1 MKTPLTLIS
10 AYLLTAATL
19 QAQTFEWA
27 KSFGGITPDGAYAIA
42 TDASGNVFTT
52 GYFTGTVDFNP
63 GAGTTELTSNG
74 GGYDV
79 FVQKMDASG
88 NFLWAK
94 SFGGTGSAQDYGYGI
109 ATDASGNVYTTG
121 FFSGFADFNPG
132 SELYQLSSAGSTD
145 IFVQK
150 LDALGNFVWAK
161 SFGGASS
168 DWGFSISVDA
178 TGNVYSTGFFQG
190 TVDFLTGPGTA
201 NLTSVG
207 ETDIFVLK
215 VDASGTFVWAK
226 KFGGASSEYAYGS
239 TTDALGNV
247 YTTGFFQGTV
257 DFDPGSGTENLTAVG
272 FRDIFVQKM
281 DASGNFLWARTFGQ
295 ASDDSGWSVRTDA
308 SGNVYTTGYFYGTV
322 DFDPGVGTTELT
334 AAGYDILVHKMDA
347 SGNFLW
353 ARSIGGIGTD
363 VGQSLSLDASGNV
376 YTTGYFEGTVDFDP
390 TSGTANLTAVGSKDV
405 YVQKMDGSGNFLW
418 AQSFEGTAS
427 EEARSLHVDGSGN
440 VYITGFFDGT
450 VDFDPSLSGNTALT
464 TIGDLDIFVQKISQ
478 PAPVGIEVSGS
489 SIQVVAY
496 PNPNTGIVQIAVGQA
511 LNNAELTITDVQGKV
526 IFQKYND
533 ALSNMAIELPNATG
547 IYFLTVKTPEGQSVI
562 KLVKE

>member
-1 MKTPLTLIS
+1 MRTPLTLIS
-10 AYLLTAATL
+10 ACLLTAATL
-19 QAQTFEWA
+19 HAQTFEWA
-27 KSFGGITPDGAYAIA
+27 RSFGGITPDGAYAIT

-52 GYFTGTVDFNP
+52 GFFTGTVDFNP

-79 FVQKMDASG
+79 FVQKMDALG

-168 DWGFSISVDA
+168 DFGFSISVDA

-215 VDASGTFVWAK
+215 VDASGTFAWAK

-247 YTTGFFQGTV
+247 YTTGFFQ
-257 DFDPGSGTENLTAVG
+257 
-272 FRDIFVQKM
+272 
-281 DASGNFLWARTFGQ
+281 
-295 ASDDSGWSVRTDA
+295 
-308 SGNVYTTGYFYGTV
+308 GTV

-405 YVQKMDGSGNFLW
+405 YVQKMDASGNFLW

-427 EEARSLHVDGSGN
+427 EEARSIRVDGSGN
-440 VYITGFFDGT
+440 VYTTGFFDTT
-450 VDFDPSLSGNTALT
+450 VDFDPSLSGSTALT
-464 TIGDLDIFVQKISQ
+464 TVGDLDIFVQKMSQ

-496 PNPNTGIVQIAVGQA
+496 PNPNTGLVQIAVDQA

-533 ALSNMAIELPNATG
+533 ALSNMATELPNATG